1 MPCCKRDKA
10 EKSPLDKIL
19 ESFALSHETMLD
31 VSRKLDAAMT
41 RGLKGNEDYDVR
53 MFPTYIS
60 AVPSSKERGRFLSLD
75 LGVKSLIISLVE
87 LRGKHISFR
96 RSTARGS
103 EEVNRVKD
111 QLMRSF
117 SSGPVASVTNAL
129 RFRTTKNRDVSTA
142 PLTHLFAYTALW
154 DKTRSF

>member
-10 EKSPLDKIL
+10 EKSPLDEIL
-19 ESFALSHETMLD
+19 ASFALSHETMLD
-31 VSRKLDAAMT
+31 VCRKLDAAMT

-111 QLMRSF
+111 H
-117 SSGPVASVTNAL
+117 GPLASASNAL
-129 RFRTTKNRDVSTA
+129 RFRTTKN
-142 PLTHLFAYTALW
+142 H
-154 DKTRSF
+154 